1 MQPDLRMFA
10 RSDLF
15 LTLQLVLLLGF
26 IGVTSMLML
35 VTVTNRMRLR
45 RVVHSWRTG
54 RLFGL
59 PLWPAA
65 FLLVVLLFSLY
76 AAAAEHVLH
85 AMTLAG
91 YLVGGVFWTVAALL
105 SSTVN
110 VTEYG
115 LILNVNRVDQ
125 AVAWGQV
132 VDYFELAQEKGRT
145 YVFFYLDG
153 SGVRRRLE
161 LTVPDALGD
170 AFRELVAAKLDA
182 RFEFSAQQLYGN
194 KALEG

>member
-1 MQPDLRMFA
+1 MFV
-10 RSDLF
+10 RSDVF
-15 LTLQLVLLLGF
+15 ITLQLILLLGF
-26 IGVTSMLML
+26 IGVTSLLML

-45 RVVHSWRTG
+45 RVVRSWRTG
-54 RLFGL
+54 RLFGF

-65 FLLVVLLFSLY
+65 FLLLVLLFSLY
-76 AAAAEHVLH
+76 AVAAEHVLH
-85 AMTLAG
+85 ATTLAG
-91 YLVGGVFWTVAALL
+91 YLVGGAFWMVAALL
-105 SSTVN
+105 SCTVN

-132 VDYFELAQEKGRT
+132 VDYFEFEREKGHA

-161 LTVPDALGD
+161 LTVPATLVDS
-170 AFRELVAAKLDA
+170 FRDIVSAKLDA
-182 RFEFSAQQLYGN
+182 RFEFSAQQLYGK